1 MVSLSKLNGFYLEL
15 SIIDIFEINIWGVSG
30 FRNIF
35 GLFSEYFRVI
45 FGLFILGFGNNVG
58 ISWEKLGTF
67 ISDNQSFK
75 IFLGNIVGIS
85 WEYRGKKYW
94 IFGRNKGEIW
104 KKRSR

>member
-35 GLFSEYFRVI
+35 GIFSGYFRNI

-67 ISDNQSFK
+67 IPDNQSFK
-75 IFLGNIVGIS
+75 RKYEYFVGIS
-85 WEYRGKKYW
+85 WE
-94 IFGRNKGEIW
+94 
-104 KKRSR
+104 